1 MAEQQTAIIIGA
13 SRGLGAG
20 LVRELAGRGW
30 DVIGTERAP
39 SAELAQ
45 AGASS
50 IETVD
55 IDDAASIAAL
65 AGRLAG
71 RTFDLVFI
79 NAGVSGPEHGSAEH
93 VTRDELA
100 ALMLTNA
107 IAPVRTA
114 RALLPLVRDGGTV
127 AFMSSVLGSVGGRT
141 HNVFELYSASKAAL
155 NSLTRGFAAHDV
167 GERAVGVINVHPGW
181 VQTDMGG
188 AGADID
194 TATSVNG
201 IADML
206 AANRGPGHKY
216 LDYQG
221 QTVPW

>member
-1 MAEQQTAIIIGA
+1 
-13 SRGLGAG
+13 
-20 LVRELAGRGW
+20 
-30 DVIGTERAP
+30 
-39 SAELAQ
+39 
-45 AGASS
+45 
-50 IETVD
+50 
-55 IDDAASIAAL
+55 
-65 AGRLAG
+65 
-71 RTFDLVFI
+71 
-79 NAGVSGPEHGSAEH
+79 
-93 VTRDELA
+93 
-100 ALMLTNA
+100 
-107 IAPVRTA
+107 
-114 RALLPLVRDGGTV
+114 
-127 AFMSSVLGSVGGRT
+127 MSSVLGSVGGRT